1 MEVSLKHPS
10 LATEGSSAE
19 QLLINAVCLPEI
31 KIDIYRKHI
40 SKRYPPKKKQ
50 QTNKKQTP
58 QKTPKRDKKQNQT
71 IKKSKKTNK
80 KKTTKKP
87 KNKKQT
93 QQHMYRGLSYSFT
106 MKNLIKNHSLNF
118 PFCLFMQFLLAPQ
131 MYVICVIDDMY
142 LTIRY
147 KLYL

>member
-40 SKRYPPKKKQ
+40 SKRYPPPQKKTPK
-50 QTNKKQTP
+50 TPKQTP
-58 QKTPKRDKKQNQT
+58 QKEIKNKTKRNN
-71 IKKSKKTNK
+71 KKSKQNE
-80 KKTTKKP
+80 KKTP
-87 KNKKQT
+87 KKQT
-93 QQHMYRGLSYSFT
+93 QQHMYRGSSYSFT

-118 PFCLFMQFLLAPQ
+118 PFCIFMQFLLAPQ
-131 MYVICVIDDMY
+131 KYVICVIDDMY